1 MASVASELSGGND
14 KNFSANG
21 FFNHMFT
28 INEDNKANILNMI
41 QYIIIGIVPI
51 VILLKL
57 IKYYI
62 PEEDFTKSSPELI
75 LECSIQLFS
84 IFFGIWFIDRFIRFF
99 PTYSNLEYHRFNEIN
114 FILPIILVLL
124 TMQTKLGSKINI
136 LAERLSNLWNG
147 KIEPMENTSNK
158 ENKINTIQ
166 PIVRNNHQSSRADT
180 LNSNNMQAGTIT
192 QNVSNINSLPN
203 MMHNQESMQN
213 MTQQQNLAL
222 MQEEFEPMA
231 ANMAG
236 GSAFGSS
243 W

>member
-1 MASVASELSGGND
+1 M
-14 KNFSANG
+14 
-21 FFNHMFT
+21 
-28 INEDNKANILNMI
+28 
-41 QYIIIGIVPI
+41 
-51 VILLKL
+51 
-57 IKYYI
+57 
-62 PEEDFTKSSPELI
+62 
-75 LECSIQLFS
+75 
-84 IFFGIWFIDRFIRFF
+84 
-99 PTYSNLEYHRFNEIN
+99 
-114 FILPIILVLL
+114 
-124 TMQTKLGSKINI
+124 
-136 LAERLSNLWNG
+136 SNLWNG
-147 KIEPMENTSNK
+147 KQELSENTTNK
-158 ENKINTIQ
+158 ENKVNTLQ

-203 MMHNQESMQN
+203 MMHNQENMQN